1 MTLGKSSVN
10 VSHNELEPPDDVIEV
25 QKSSEKRKA
34 EKDKEKNGKRKRRHV
49 PENTAKNWQ
58 SSFMEML
65 ENTNFQTLI
74 HTLKLVTQHKSV
86 PYSPVETR
94 TDVELVTLAYC
105 IVSKRYLD
113 FVT

>member
-34 EKDKEKNGKRKRRHV
+34 EKVKQEKNGKRKRRHV

-86 PYSPVETR
+86 LYSPVETR
-94 TDVELVTLAYC
+94 TDVELVTMAYC
-105 IVSKRYLD
+105 IV
-113 FVT
+113 